1 MEWGTP
7 VYWDWFLLFSRSGGH
22 KTKETYPTRLG
33 SPTPCKQGLR
43 RLPDI
48 TNTIDSGQKVK
59 ETICNELV
67 YLNTNHFFF
76 PGKSQY
82 SSTVAT
88 ESSTMVNR
96 SRVRVIRVVLVDSYF
111 HSPSPSSS
119 EWKIFS
125 FYFGRHK
132 KNRDKDNYRKYRL
145 GSLFQ
150 VEQAPTQDVYS
161 KQAGTKNSG

>member
-1 MEWGTP
+1 MQRTG
-7 VYWDWFLLFSRSGGH
+7 LLEHES
-22 KTKETYPTRLG
+22 
-33 SPTPCKQGLR
+33 
-43 RLPDI
+43 
-48 TNTIDSGQKVK
+48 
-59 ETICNELV
+59 
-67 YLNTNHFFF
+67 FFF

-111 HSPSPSSS
+111 HSPSPSSP
-119 EWKIFS
+119 ERKIFS